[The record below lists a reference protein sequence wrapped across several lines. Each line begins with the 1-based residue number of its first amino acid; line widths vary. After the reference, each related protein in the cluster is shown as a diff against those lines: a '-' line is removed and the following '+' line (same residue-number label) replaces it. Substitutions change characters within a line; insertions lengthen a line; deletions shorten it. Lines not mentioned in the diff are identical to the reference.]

1 MEEPWQVDGPRY
13 AVALQ
18 DATDI
23 TLYKDIFESNKLEEA
38 KRKATE
44 AFEKNKRT
52 VLIFDRKNPL
62 DSRRLTLESQ
72 AKEEEEVKVKVKKSP
87 KPKLEKPVKKTITQD
102 DLFD

>member
-18 DATDI
+18 DAKDV

-38 KRKATE
+38 KRKAAE

-52 VLIFDRKNPL
+52 VMIFDRKNPL
-62 DSRRLTLESQ
+62 DSHKITVEV
-72 AKEEEEVKVKVKKSP
+72 KEEPKVKKEPKAKKEP
-87 KPKLEKPVKKTITQD
+87 KPEKLTKKTITQD